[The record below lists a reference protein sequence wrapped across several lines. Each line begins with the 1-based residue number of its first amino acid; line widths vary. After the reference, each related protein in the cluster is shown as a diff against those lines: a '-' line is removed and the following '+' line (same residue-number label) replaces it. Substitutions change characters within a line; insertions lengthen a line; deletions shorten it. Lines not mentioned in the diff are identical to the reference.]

1 MNRFL
6 PVVVIFIF
14 AFAAASCQSAP
25 IQSSSTN
32 FIHNPG
38 VNSPV
43 VDYIIL
49 GRVSGQGS
57 IVYSTVTQ
65 KYSGDTMRYGSL
77 GVISGN
83 TAQNS
88 LNPLNPLNVK
98 NISMPRRGSSPDA
111 RELAISNATY
121 VLIERANMLSADAVI
136 YVTTAVDIVVD
147 PANSTIT
154 TNATINGIAVRVK
167 TPN

>member
-57 IVYSTVTQ
+57 IVYNAVTQ
-65 KYSGDTMRYGSL
+65 KYSGDTMKYGSL
-77 GVISGN
+77 GMLRE
-83 TAQNS
+83 AAPQNS
-88 LNPLNPLNVK
+88 NPLNVR
-98 NISMPRRGSSPDA
+98 NIPMPRRSSSQDA

-147 PANSTIT
+147 PANGTVT
-154 TNATINGIAVRVK
+154 TNATVSGIAVRVRI
-167 TPN
+167 PN